1 MELNTI
7 EGILI
12 TGLLIMLLRIT
23 DVTAGTLRT
32 ISIVNGRTG
41 MAFLLGFLEIGLWLV
56 VISTVL
62 SKIMSHPV
70 LGLFHALG
78 FALGNVIGI
87 KLEKFLALGH
97 ILLRVISCCEGRK
110 MAARIRDAGYAVT
123 TFQGEGRSGPVLKL
137 HVVCRRRDLRALMN
151 IVREV
156 EPDAFYITEQ
166 IGSVSKVYRP
176 IMQPATGWRAIMKKS
191 DPTFFSAL
199 VRVPA
204 STHGYPK
211 NRPLGEKWIWHEST
225 NSCQTDQGSVDTAGV
240 SC

>member
-12 TGLLIMLLRIT
+12 TGLLIMLSRIT

-41 MAFLLGFLEIGLWLV
+41 MAFFLGFLEIGLWLV

-70 LGLFHALG
+70 LGLFYALG
-78 FALGNVIGI
+78 FALGNVVGI

-110 MAARIRDAGYAVT
+110 MAVRIRDAGYAVT
-123 TFQGEGRSGPVLKL
+123 TFQGEGRSGPVLEL

-176 IMQPATGWRAIMKKS
+176 IMQPATGWRAIMKK
-191 DPTFFSAL
+191 
-199 VRVPA
+199 
-204 STHGYPK
+204 K
-211 NRPLGEKWIWHEST
+211 
-225 NSCQTDQGSVDTAGV
+225 
-240 SC
+240 